1 MGKRIA
7 IIGAIKDEI
16 AGIKK
21 QMQITDTLRW
31 PTGNAFVG
39 EWHGR
44 TIVLIR
50 SGMGC
55 DRARRAL
62 AEMAKKF
69 ELEQVISIGYAGAL
83 DPALKVGDLVV
94 ADQVVYYETM
104 KNYSL
109 DKELLSMMPEARRG
123 TLLTVDSP
131 AAKPQEKKALR
142 EKYSAVAVDMETFAL
157 AEGAETHHL
166 PLASVRAITDTAD
179 QELIDCSPLVA
190 DDGDV
195 SKLKAGWHILT
206 HPGDLKGMIDLGQ
219 HAKLATA
226 NLTEY
231 VSQWIQE

>member
-1 MGKRIA
+1 MEKRIA

-21 QMQITDTLRW
+21 EMRITNTLHW

-39 EWHGR
+39 EWQGR

-94 ADQVVYYETM
+94 ADQVVYHETM
-104 KNYSL
+104 NNYSL
-109 DKELLSMMPEARRG
+109 DKELLSMMPEARRW
-123 TLLTVDSP
+123 TLLTVDSR
-131 AAKPQEKKALR
+131 ASKPQEKKAFVV
-142 EKYSAVAVDMETFAL
+142 KDSA
-157 AEGAETHHL
+157 
-166 PLASVRAITDTAD
+166 RAAD
-179 QELIDCSPLVA
+179 R
-190 DDGDV
+190 
-195 SKLKAGWHILT
+195 
-206 HPGDLKGMIDLGQ
+206 
-219 HAKLATA
+219 
-226 NLTEY
+226 
-231 VSQWIQE
+231 